1 MIDHLKKNRLAQL
14 SSRAFGWL
22 HREMAPALLRR
33 RIIGAAVVFSAL
45 SAVYWVFIASDRY
58 VSEAHVII
66 QRTDFAGGPN
76 LDFSSLLGGANGGR
90 ADQLLLR
97 SHLLSVDMLKKL
109 DAALHLR
116 AHYADPQRDPL
127 SRMWD
132 KDAPIEQFHKH
143 YLERVSVELDEY
155 AGVLMVKAEGFDP
168 QTAHAIATELV
179 QEGER
184 FMNQMAHTLAQTQ
197 VAFLET
203 QVTDMNARAMQARQA
218 VLGFQNKNGLVSPQ
232 ATAENISGIVA
243 KLEAQRT
250 ELETQRSALQSYLVP
265 SHPSIVQ
272 IDQQIAAVGKQ
283 LAQEQARLTSPRGK
297 TLNLAVEE
305 FQRLEM
311 QAAFTQDVYKTA
323 LVALEKGRIEA
334 TRTIKKVSVLQAPT
348 APEYPLQPRRLYNT
362 LVFALVAMLLAGV
375 AHLLAAI
382 VRDHTD

>member
-1 MIDHLKKNRLAQL
+1 
-14 SSRAFGWL
+14 
-22 HREMAPALLRR
+22 MAPALLRR

-45 SAVYWVFIASDRY
+45 SAVYWTFIASDRY

-203 QVTDMNARAMQARQA
+203 QVTDMNARAMQARQT